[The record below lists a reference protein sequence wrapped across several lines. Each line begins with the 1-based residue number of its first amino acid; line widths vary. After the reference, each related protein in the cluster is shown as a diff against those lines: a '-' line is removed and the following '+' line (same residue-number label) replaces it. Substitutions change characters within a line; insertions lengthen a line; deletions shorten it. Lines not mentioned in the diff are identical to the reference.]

1 MKKRL
6 IAMLLVLILGAYG
19 AGCDDTIDGLEEDT
33 EEAVEEVE
41 EEVDEA
47 EDS

>member
-6 IAMLLVLILGAYG
+6 ITMLLVLILGAYG
-19 AGCDDTIDGLEEDT
+19 AACDDTIEGVEEDT

-41 EEVDEA
+41 EQLDEA
-47 EDS
+47 EGS